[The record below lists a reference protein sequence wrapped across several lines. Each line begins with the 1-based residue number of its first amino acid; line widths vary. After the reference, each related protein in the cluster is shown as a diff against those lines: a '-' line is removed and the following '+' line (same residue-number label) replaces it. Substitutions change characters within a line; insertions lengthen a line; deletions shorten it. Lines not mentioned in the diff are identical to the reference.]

1 VNGRTETTI
10 CIIIGW
16 KGRRITRSGRGLGKF
31 PGMNM
36 NMGKSEGDLC
46 RERQQRKQ

>member
-1 VNGRTETTI
+1 VNGRAETTI

-16 KGRRITRSGRGLGKF
+16 KGCRITCSGGGLGKF

-36 NMGKSEGDLC
+36 NMGESEGDL
-46 RERQQRKQ
+46 RHERQQRK